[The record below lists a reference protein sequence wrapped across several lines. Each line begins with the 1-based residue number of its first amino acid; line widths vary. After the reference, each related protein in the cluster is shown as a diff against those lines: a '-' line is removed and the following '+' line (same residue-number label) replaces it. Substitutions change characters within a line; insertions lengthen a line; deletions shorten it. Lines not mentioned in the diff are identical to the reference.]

1 MNARSSG
8 GAPVSRRQALS
19 TIAAA
24 TIPLFVPV
32 ARGAPFEPPLY
43 EWRGQALGARSRLLV
58 AQVDRRAAA
67 RAAAL
72 CRDEIERLERIF
84 SLYRADSELVA
95 LNRRGRLDAASHDL
109 RAVLAEAARMAEL
122 SGGAFDVTVQPLWQ
136 LYAAHFAA
144 NPDDAAGP
152 PAPRLEVARRRVDH
166 RALALD
172 GAGVRLLRP
181 GMAVTLNGIAQG
193 YVTDRVAELL
203 RDAGF
208 ASVLVQLG
216 ETFAGAPPADGVP
229 WRIGIPDPRMSDR
242 VIETLDA
249 HDLAVASS
257 SGLATRFDAA
267 GRYHHLFDPSTGR
280 SADRCAGVTVLA
292 RRAMTADALSTALA
306 VLPRAAAPSLLRA
319 VKATAFYVAS
329 DGSRQWLEP

>member
-1 MNARSSG
+1 MRHRTIC
-8 GAPVSRRQALS
+8 APCS
-19 TIAAA
+19 
-24 TIPLFVPV
+24 PK
-32 ARGAPFEPPLY
+32 
-43 EWRGQALGARSRLLV
+43 
-58 AQVDRRAAA
+58 
-67 RAAAL
+67 
-72 CRDEIERLERIF
+72 
-84 SLYRADSELVA
+84 
-95 LNRRGRLDAASHDL
+95 RRGWPT
-109 RAVLAEAARMAEL
+109 L

-152 PAPRLEVARRRVDH
+152 PAPRLELARRRVGH

-229 WRIGIPDPRMSDR
+229 WRIGIPVPGRRIGCSR
-242 VIETLDA
+242 RWTRTTLPSPA
-249 HDLAVASS
+249 
-257 SGLATRFDAA
+257 RAA
-267 GRYHHLFDPSTGR
+267 
-280 SADRCAGVTVLA
+280 
-292 RRAMTADALSTALA
+292 
-306 VLPRAAAPSLLRA
+306 LPRASTPLAGTIICSTPAPAAAPTAARA
-319 VKATAFYVAS
+319 
-329 DGSRQWLEP
+329 

>member
-1 MNARSSG
+1 MSARSSR

-24 TIPLFVPV
+24 TVPLFVPV
-32 ARGAPFEPPLY
+32 ARGAPSEPPLY

-58 AQVDRRAAA
+58 AHADRRAAA

-72 CRDEIERLERIF
+72 CRDEVARLERIF

-95 LNRRGRLDAASHDL
+95 LNRCGRLDAASHDL

-152 PAPRLEVARRRVDH
+152 PAPRLEAARCRVDH
-166 RALALD
+166 RALVLD

-181 GMAVTLNGIAQG
+181 RMAVTLNGIAQG

-216 ETFAGAPPADGVP
+216 ETFAGAPPADGIP
-229 WRIGIPDPRMSDR
+229 WRIGIPDPRTSDR
-242 VIETLDA
+242 LVETLDA

-267 GRYHHLFDPSTGR
+267 GRHHHLFDPSTGR

-292 RRAMTADALSTALA
+292 RRALTADALSTALA
-306 VLPRAAAPSLLRA
+306 VLPRAAVPGLLRA
-319 VKATAFYVAS
+319 LKAAAFYVAP
-329 DGSRQWLEP
+329 DGSREWLEP